1 MQSGPRIVRGLFSWV
16 TPRRCGVAVVSG
28 LGRRFPEVDPIRDEL
43 ERTKWI
49 WVACCVA
56 PLIYLLAAH
65 WIQRQWFHEKGHAG
79 LLTLEGQTRSLLAII
94 FLGAQILLQGA
105 VTGVRHYFG
114 VQLTKNRPQGIKVL
128 MALYR
133 KRTLVLCAISET
145 AALLGFLYFLAV
157 GDFRA
162 LFVGGVAAYIFYAQ
176 SYPSEHGLARYLQ

>member
-1 MQSGPRIVRGLFSWV
+1 
-16 TPRRCGVAVVSG
+16 VVSG
-28 LGRRFPEVDPIRDEL
+28 VGRRFPEVDPIREEL
-43 ERTKWI
+43 ERTKWV
-49 WVACCVA
+49 WLACCVA

-65 WIQRQWFHEKGHAG
+65 WIQRQWFEEKGRAG
-79 LLTLEGQTRSLLAII
+79 FLSLDGEARSTLAIA
-94 FLGAQILLQGA
+94 FLGAEVFLQGLIL
-105 VTGVRHYFG
+105 VVRRYFA
-114 VQLTKNRPQGIKVL
+114 VQLTKNRSQGIKLL

-133 KRTLVLCAISET
+133 KRTLGLCAISET